1 MEASQVSFSDI
12 AFRAFASAK
21 GVKTSPATLRGAP
34 VEFLLSHEEFFPCPF
49 GASAY
54 MQPDATRLNLEVDIT
69 NSPLLPLLQAAE
81 QAIIQKAYSD
91 GIFEGTLEDTAK
103 QFHSSIAFSEK
114 YASYRLR
121 AKINVAGLRQCR
133 FFLAPEKTRVAFSE
147 IELRGATVRPHLQ
160 LKGLWKQGAQW
171 GIQFEVLNLLVLP
184 ASEAPVPF

>member
-49 GASAY
+49 AASAY

-81 QAIIQKAYSD
+81 QAIIQKAHSD
-91 GIFEGTLEDTAK
+91 GIFEGTLEETAK
-103 QFHSSIAFSEK
+103 QFHSSIAFSENMPLTVC
-114 YASYRLR
+114 AQRLMLP
-121 AKINVAGLRQCR
+121 VCDS
-133 FFLAPEKTRVAFSE
+133 VAFSSPPKKPE
-147 IELRGATVRPHLQ
+147 SPFQ
-160 LKGLWKQGAQW
+160 K
-171 GIQFEVLNLLVLP
+171 LNCAVLP
-184 ASEAPVPF
+184 SARICSSRGCGSKVRSGVSNSRS

>member
-81 QAIIQKAYSD
+81 QAIIQKAYAD
-91 GIFEGTLEDTAK
+91 GILKEPWKTQRSNFTHPSLSVKNMPLTVCA
-103 QFHSSIAFSEK
+103 Q
-114 YASYRLR
+114 RLMLP
-121 AKINVAGLRQCR
+121 VCDS
-133 FFLAPEKTRVAFSE
+133 VAFSSPPKKPE
-147 IELRGATVRPHLQ
+147 SPFQ
-160 LKGLWKQGAQW
+160 K
-171 GIQFEVLNLLVLP
+171 LNCAVLP
-184 ASEAPVPF
+184 SARIFSSRGCGSKVRSGVFHSRS

>member
-54 MQPDATRLNLEVDIT
+54 MAPEATRLNLEVDIT

-81 QAIIQKAYSD
+81 QAII
-91 GIFEGTLEDTAK
+91 
-103 QFHSSIAFSEK
+103 
-114 YASYRLR
+114 
-121 AKINVAGLRQCR
+121 
-133 FFLAPEKTRVAFSE
+133 
-147 IELRGATVRPHLQ
+147 
-160 LKGLWKQGAQW
+160 
-171 GIQFEVLNLLVLP
+171 
-184 ASEAPVPF
+184 